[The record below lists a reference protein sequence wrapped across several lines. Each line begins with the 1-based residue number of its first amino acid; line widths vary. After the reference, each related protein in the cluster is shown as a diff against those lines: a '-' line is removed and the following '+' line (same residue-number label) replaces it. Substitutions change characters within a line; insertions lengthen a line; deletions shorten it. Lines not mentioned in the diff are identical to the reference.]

1 MTRNYPLPPRRPSLS
16 PVPADVE
23 DDDLGEDEQV
33 WPQRLPSSARRY
45 QALTTQDGHTSGG
58 HAGARPV
65 SPTVGGRATLS
76 PRHAIPAR
84 RRALSV
90 EQTRQP
96 SLLPAP
102 SGRTH
107 RPHWLL
113 FFGLALCTML
123 LGWIVLSLLSTWWQV
138 TQDDWHYGRPRTYQV
153 DRVVGHADSA
163 SHPSHFIAINLN
175 SHIEVIEFPGGDASK
190 AKIYLG
196 PTLIGQGEDLAV
208 VTLTFLDVSGHGK
221 LDMIINV
228 ADSHFVFIN
237 ENGAFRPARPG
248 EAKQLLIR
256 RTV

>member
-1 MTRNYPLPPRRPSLS
+1 MTRDYPLPPRRPSL
-16 PVPADVE
+16 PPAPADVEQE
-23 DDDLGEDEQV
+23 DDDLGDDDLG

-45 QALTTQDGHTSGG
+45 QALATEDGRTRAGQS
-58 HAGARPV
+58 GARPV
-65 SPTVGGRATLS
+65 SPRNAV
-76 PRHAIPAR
+76 PAR
-84 RRALSV
+84 RSAPTT

-96 SLLPAP
+96 YLLPAP

-113 FFGLALCTML
+113 FVGLALCTML
-123 LGWIVLSLLSTWWQV
+123 LGWVVLTLLSTWWQGA
-138 TQDDWHYGRPRTYQV
+138 QDDWHYGRPRTYQV
-153 DRVVGHADSA
+153 DMVVGHTDSA
-163 SHPSHFIAINLN
+163 SHPSHFIALNLN

-208 VTLTFLDVSGHGK
+208 VTLTFKDVNGDGK
-221 LDMIINV
+221 LDMIITV

-237 ENGAFRPARPG
+237 EHGAFRPARPG
-248 EAKQLLIR
+248 EARQLLGR

>member
-1 MTRNYPLPPRRPSLS
+1 MTRDYPFPPRRPSL
-16 PVPADVE
+16 PPPPADVE
-23 DDDLGEDEQV
+23 QDDLGEDDQV

-45 QALTTQDGHTSGG
+45 QALTTQNGSTRRGQSGA
-58 HAGARPV
+58 H
-65 SPTVGGRATLS
+65 SPQAPYLAS
-76 PRHAIPAR
+76 PRNAVPPR
-84 RRALSV
+84 RSATTE
-90 EQTRQP
+90 EQQRP

-102 SGRTH
+102 KGCVH

-113 FFGLALCTML
+113 FVGLALCTML
-123 LGWIVLSLLSTWWQV
+123 VGWVVLTLLSTWWQV

-153 DRVVGHADSA
+153 DMVVGHADSA
-163 SHPSHFIAINLN
+163 SHPSHFIALNLN

-208 VTLTFLDVSGHGK
+208 VTLTFKDVSGHGK

-237 ENGAFRPARPG
+237 DQGAFRPARPG
-248 EAKQLLIR
+248 EAV
-256 RTV
+256 TP

>member
-1 MTRNYPLPPRRPSLS
+1 MTRNYPLPPKRPSLP

-23 DDDLGEDEQV
+23 DDDLGEDDHV
-33 WPQRLPSSARRY
+33 WPPRLPNSARRY
-45 QALTTQDGHTSGG
+45 QALTTQDGRTRGG
-58 HAGARPV
+58 YAGARPV
-65 SPTVGGRATLS
+65 SPRNAV
-76 PRHAIPAR
+76 PAR
-84 RRALSV
+84 RSAPTT

-113 FFGLALCTML
+113 LVGLALCTML
-123 LGWIVLSLLSTWWQV
+123 VGWVVLTLLSTWWQV

-153 DRVVGHADSA
+153 DMVVGHADST
-163 SHPSHFIAINLN
+163 SHPSHFLALN
-175 SHIEVIEFPGGDASK
+175 FDSHIEVIEFPGGDASK

-196 PTLIGQGEDLAV
+196 PTLIGPGEDLAV
-208 VTLTFLDVSGHGK
+208 VTLTFQDVSGHGK

-237 ENGAFRPARPG
+237 EQGAFRLARPG
-248 EAKQLLIR
+248 EAVIP
-256 RTV
+256 